1 MEELQAMACNNNSSA
16 FMSKLS
22 RYVANVTG
30 SSAYWYKVKE
40 DLQAIITAK
49 GAPTIFFTFSSAD
62 LYWPELHSLF
72 SSYVDNLSKED
83 KQKKCY

>member
-49 GAPTIFFTFSSAD
+49 GAPTIF
-62 LYWPELHSLF
+62 LHSLLQTFTGLSCIPF
-72 SSYVDNLSKED
+72 SL
-83 KQKKCY
+83 QMLTI